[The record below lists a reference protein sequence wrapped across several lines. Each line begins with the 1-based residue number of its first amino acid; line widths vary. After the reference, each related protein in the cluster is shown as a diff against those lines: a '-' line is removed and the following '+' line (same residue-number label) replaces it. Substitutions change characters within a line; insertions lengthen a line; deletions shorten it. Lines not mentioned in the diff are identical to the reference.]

1 MTYVHRH
8 FRDLQPSTR
17 RAIQLLEMQLYNR
30 FIASGPA
37 MANMVAMCSNPI
49 FEWPPTFLTSQ
60 QAIVAKMHHAA
71 ALTDAEAALGA
82 IVPASPRRSSLELVP
97 RSSESLLSYGMRSFE
112 PEATPAVSS
121 YSIEGHMWKHIGAE
135 DVNLGVVQ
143 EVVGGL
149 VKSPRFNIMVFW
161 AAPAIQKKFPARF
174 RVFKRVFAAIN
185 HEANV
190 EGIFSI
196 AGKSFSK
203 SRTDIGSQ
211 QLCESIECTSGEKRR
226 RTNAT
231 EIQAAYKQLKRD
243 RLRQAA
249 SSSHSS
255 SLSASSS
262 LPASSLS
269 ASSS

>member
-1 MTYVHRH
+1 
-8 FRDLQPSTR
+8 
-17 RAIQLLEMQLYNR
+17 
-30 FIASGPA
+30 
-37 MANMVAMCSNPI
+37 MCSNPT

-60 QAIVAKMHHAA
+60 QAIVAEMHHAA
-71 ALTDAEAALGA
+71 AVTDAEAALGA
-82 IVPASPRRSSLELVP
+82 IEPASPRRSSLDIAP
-97 RSSESLLSYGMRSFE
+97 RSPESLLSYGMRSFE
-112 PEATPAVSS
+112 PDITAAVSS
-121 YSIEGHMWKHIGAE
+121 YSIEGHMWKHIGVE

-196 AGKSFSK
+196 AGRSFSK

-211 QLCESIECTSGEKRR
+211 QLCESIECASGEKRR

-243 RLRQAA
+243 RLRHAA

-262 LPASSLS
+262 SLSASSLS
-269 ASSS
+269 ASSSLTASSLSASSSTFFY